1 MKRAAK
7 DTLASARTISRRALI
22 LGGAQL
28 TFMGGLGLRM
38 RYLQVDQADQY
49 LLLAEENRIN
59 LRLLAPA
66 RGLIYDRNGVVI
78 ADNEQI
84 YRIVVVREDAGDLDE
99 TLAKIS
105 RLVALTADEIER
117 ARRELRRRSSFVP
130 VTIADRLNWDEVAEV
145 AVNAPALPGVTPEV
159 GLSRYYPMGEDFAHL
174 VGYVG
179 AVSEKYLEQSGDD
192 DPLLEIP
199 KFQVGKRGAESELE
213 RTLRGSA
220 GTRRIEVNAVGRVI
234 RELDR
239 IDGTAG
245 APVQMTVDSRLQNFV
260 QARLAGQSAAAVV
273 LDVET
278 GDILAMGS
286 APSFDPNKF
295 VRGISRA
302 DYRALLDNKFRPL
315 PNKPVQGAYPPG
327 STYKMVTA
335 LAALEAGV
343 VRPEETVY
351 CPGFL
356 EVGGRKFKCWKR
368 GGHGNVNME
377 QSLKYS
383 CDVYYYEMS
392 LRVGIEK
399 TSEMARRLGFGRRY
413 DLPVSSISAG
423 LTPTKDWKFARHGA
437 EWLIGDSVNASIGQG
452 YVLASPLQLA
462 VMSARLATGRAI
474 TPRLIKSIGGVE
486 QPVRDG
492 EKLNINENMLRVVR
506 KGMYAVSNETRGTAY
521 RSRIIDEAMQMAGK
535 TGTSQVSNA
544 LVNNK
549 EVPWEQRDHA
559 LFVAFAPYDK
569 PKYAVSVVVE
579 HGGGGSTAAAPVARD
594 IMLQAQYGQLPPL
607 TAYPASQRSTI
618 KARQDALQLRQIKP
632 GSGRSRA

>member
-49 LLLAEENRIN
+49 RLLAEENRIN

-105 RLVALTADEIER
+105 RLVKLTADEIER

-159 GLSRYYPMGEDFAHL
+159 GLSRYYPMGEDFAHM
-174 VGYVG
+174 VGYVS
-179 AVSEKYLEQSGDD
+179 AVSERYLEQTGDT

-199 KFQVGKRGAESELE
+199 KFQVGKRGTESELE

-260 QARLAGQSAAAVV
+260 QARLAGESAAAVV

-295 VRGISRA
+295 VRGISSA

-327 STYKMVTA
+327 STYKMVSA

-368 GGHGNVNME
+368 GGHGNVNLE

-413 DLPVSSISAG
+413 DIPVSSITAG

-437 EWLIGDSVNASIGQG
+437 EWMLGDSLNAAIGQG

-486 QPVRDG
+486 QPVKDG
-492 EKLNINENMLRVVR
+492 EALDINENMLRVVR

-521 RSRIIDEAMQMAGK
+521 KSRIIAEAMQMAGK

>member
-84 YRIVVVREDAGDLDE
+84 YRVVMVREDAGDLDE

-105 RLVALTADEIER
+105 RLVQLTPDEIER
-117 ARRELRRRSSFVP
+117 ARRDLRRRSSFVP

-159 GLSRYYPMGEDFAHL
+159 GLSRYYPMGEDFAHM

-179 AVSEKYLEQSGDD
+179 AVSEKYLQESGDD

-213 RTLRGSA
+213 SDLRGSA

-260 QARLAGQSAAAVV
+260 QARLAGESAAAVV

-295 VRGISRA
+295 VRGISSA

-413 DLPVSSISAG
+413 DLPVSGISAG
-423 LTPTKDWKFARHGA
+423 LTPTKDWKFARHGV

-492 EKLNINENMLRVVR
+492 AALNINENMLRVVR

-521 RSRIIDEAMQMAGK
+521 SSRIIEEAMQMAGK